1 MKSSI
6 VQNQFLNQVC
16 LCYDGLLPEEAHKLI
31 DAITDDSMV
40 EMMCDN
46 DYEPEL
52 TYAVTG
58 YRMENGKKRY
68 SRELCLFINTVEA
81 VEGLDITI
89 EQQMAEDR
97 ANLEELR
104 TIIKEKTGI
113 D

>member
-6 VQNQFLNQVC
+6 VQNQFLNKVC

-40 EMMCDN
+40 EIMCDN
-46 DYEPEL
+46 NYEPEL
-52 TYAVTG
+52 SYAVTG
-58 YRMENGKKRY
+58 YRMENGKKQY
-68 SRELCLFINTVEA
+68 SRELCLFINSVEA

-89 EQQMAEDR
+89 EQQMTEDR

-104 TIIKEKTGI
+104 AIIKEKTGI